1 MTNTRPNRRVCGT
14 TGPSARRLFGT
25 TALTLA
31 PLLGAAPLAA
41 VAQGWAPTKPIKLVI
56 PFPPGGATDVAARA
70 MVAQLGNALGQPM
83 VVENRGGA
91 NGMIAS
97 EMVFNSPPDGYT
109 MLMATADTNS
119 INPNVYTKMSY
130 QAHEFRAVA
139 PVAMVN
145 FMLVGRP
152 GLPAKDLKELVA
164 LARGGKLN
172 FASWGVGSTS
182 QAAMEMFK
190 AQAGKLDILHVP
202 YQGAA
207 PAFQA
212 VMAGQNDV
220 MMAPAVVV
228 IPALSKVTAYGIS
241 SPSRHVGAPQ
251 VQTMTEQGFPVNA
264 DAWVGILAPPKTPQ
278 AVLEHVYKGV
288 HAVTSSKEFQERL
301 TQIGLSSAPNMTLD
315 EFGKYMVAEIARWGQ
330 VIKAAG
336 ITLNN

>member
-31 PLLGAAPLAA
+31 ALLGAAPLAA

-172 FASWGVGSTS
+172 FASWGWAAPLRPRWKCSRPRPANSTS
-182 QAAMEMFK
+182 CTCPIRAPRPPFRRSWP
-190 AQAGKLDILHVP
+190 GK
-202 YQGAA
+202 
-207 PAFQA
+207 
-212 VMAGQNDV
+212 
-220 MMAPAVVV
+220 
-228 IPALSKVTAYGIS
+228 
-241 SPSRHVGAPQ
+241 
-251 VQTMTEQGFPVNA
+251 MT
-264 DAWVGILAPPKTPQ
+264 
-278 AVLEHVYKGV
+278 
-288 HAVTSSKEFQERL
+288 
-301 TQIGLSSAPNMTLD
+301 
-315 EFGKYMVAEIARWGQ
+315 
-330 VIKAAG
+330 
-336 ITLNN
+336 